1 MINKANQILN
11 IENLSISFG
20 GINAL
25 KDISINIPKDKIT
38 CIIGP
43 NGAGKTTF
51 FNCIT
56 GFYKATS
63 GNIILNKDKEI
74 YINHL
79 LGEKFN
85 LNDFINLKKFSKKFY
100 YKLFGGS
107 HLANQN
113 GIART
118 FQNIRLFSE
127 VTVMENLLIAQHN
140 YLITNIV
147 SGFFNTKSYKQSL
160 QEAIEKAHDWLKF
173 FNIDKHANHLAKDLS
188 YGIQKKVEIARAMCT
203 RPILLCLD
211 EPAAGLN
218 NKETKELSDYLIKI
232 KESEKISILLIEHD
246 MDMVMNISD
255 YIYVLD
261 NGSLLTHG
269 KPDVIKN
276 DKQVI
281 SAYLGVDPK

>member
-1 MINKANQILN
+1 MIDKANQILN
-11 IENLSISFG
+11 IQNLSISFG

-25 KDISINIPKDKIT
+25 KNISLNIHKDQIT

-56 GFYKATS
+56 GFYKATN
-63 GNIILNKDKEI
+63 GDIILNKDKEI

-79 LGEKFN
+79 LGEKFYI
-85 LNDFINLKKFSKKFY
+85 NDFLSIKAFTKKFY

-107 HLANQN
+107 HLVNQN

-118 FQNIRLFSE
+118 FQNIRLFSDI
-127 VTVMENLLIAQHN
+127 TVMENLLIAQHN
-140 YLITNIV
+140 YLITNII
-147 SGFFNTKSYKQSL
+147 SGFFNTKSYRKSL
-160 QEAIEKAHDWLKF
+160 EQAIDKAHNWLNF
-173 FNIDKHANHLAKDLS
+173 FNIDKYANHLAKDLS

-203 RPILLCLD
+203 GPILLCLD

-218 NKETKELSDYLIKI
+218 NKETEELSEYLTKI
-232 KESEKISILLIEHD
+232 KESENISILLIEHD

-261 NGSLLTHG
+261 NGALLTHG
-269 KPDVIKN
+269 KPDVIKK

-281 SAYLGVDPK
+281 AAYLGVEPK